1 MIDTPFRRMKRGPM
15 LATAASAALVL
26 LTFGT
31 TGCGGAGTPGLSNLS
46 NNRANDLTDPNRN
59 GTRGDTVATGRVG
72 VFLTATTFETAPPPA
87 LDAVPTSADLPNGEP
102 ADAPEVKATSDKEA
116 KAATAKGEETAK
128 PVAEPNAV
136 PDKTV
141 PATAEPDAKPA
152 PKAAPAT
159 APAASAL
166 LTNGD
171 ELPPIAPAAPDAKP
185 APEAKPVT
193 EAVAPAAAKKDAP
206 ADVKDA
212 VPVTRAKTTDAAKTY
227 NHIWAT
233 ILKVELIDSGDNKA
247 TTVWEDAGGMTVDL
261 QTLHDKNGRR
271 FALITSA
278 AVPSGRSYER
288 VRLTLGNGFELFT
301 PGSETGTIAPISDTL
316 ARDVEG
322 RPIVSFGLAR
332 PRDLGTGKDALF
344 VDFDLRKLQI
354 DNGRVLPVVRES
366 GTRAEVAGGEGVP
379 SQQNAQAFAGIVT
392 EWTPGKKAG
401 EGAFTL
407 ATGSGQTVTVQTT
420 SQTGVWNDDGKP
432 SPVLANNKRI
442 RVAGRLN
449 VQTGR
454 VMAEEVAVYPAANG
468 DNALGAAAASAASN
482 PPQTGGGT
490 PGIQAAAE
498 RTGTGI
504 STAPIALASELA
516 AASAALANTP
526 VAVPPAQVVGTV
538 VRPDETAGTLSV
550 KLKEVGGIV
559 PTQGIVSVQVLP
571 NAVYRGVGGMT
582 LDRAGFFKDAGKAG
596 GTTSVRAEG
605 DYETATGAFKAS
617 RLVLVPA
624 MATSVPPAHTVVV
637 QGVPSKASV
646 KNGSLQ
652 VANLTEWENIAAS
665 DGKNPVQIV
674 LTAQTELRNETKG
687 FIARENFFKAIDSP
701 DEKNGLNVRVEGTYA
716 SGVLT
721 ATHIELR
728 PATGKDDVPAIANPK
743 IVKGDKE
750 GDVNTAEAAKPSDD
764 EPETPV
770 AASPKKSGKSSAPV
784 APSTM
789 PVPVTPPTIPSP
801 PAVSPAK
808 TTL

>member
-1 MIDTPFRRMKRGPM
+1 MIDTPFRRMKRGPL

-46 NNRANDLTDPNRN
+46 NNRANDLTDPNRD
-59 GTRGDTVATGRVG
+59 GTRGATVATGRVG
-72 VFLTATTFETAPPPA
+72 VFLTATTFETAPSPA
-87 LDAVPTSADLPNGEP
+87 LDAVPTSADLPSGEV
-102 ADAPEVKATSDKEA
+102 AEAATEAKPTGEKEA
-116 KAATAKGEETAK
+116 KPAVEPATTPEKTA
-128 PVAEPNAV
+128 
-136 PDKTV
+136 
-141 PATAEPDAKPA
+141 PATAEPDSKPA
-152 PKAAPAT
+152 PKAMPATVPASASLVDGDDAPPAT
-159 APAASAL
+159 APTEPVVQPAL
-166 LTNGD
+166 
-171 ELPPIAPAAPDAKP
+171 DAKP
-185 APEAKPVT
+185 AAETQAAAT
-193 EAVAPAAAKKDAP
+193 EKAAPAAKKDTP

-212 VPVTRAKTTDAAKTY
+212 APTTRAKTTDAAKTY

-247 TTVWEDAGGMTVDL
+247 TTVWEDAGGLTVDL

-366 GTRAEVAGGEGVP
+366 GTRAEIAGGEGVP

-407 ATGSGQTVTVQTT
+407 ATGNGQTVTVQTT

-454 VMAEEVAVYPAANG
+454 VMAEEVAVYPAASG
-468 DNALGAAAASAASN
+468 DNTLGASVAEARTN

-490 PGIQAAAE
+490 PGLQAAAE

-504 STAPIALASELA
+504 STAPIALASEIA
-516 AASAALANTP
+516 AASAALASTP
-526 VAVPPAQVVGTV
+526 IPVPPAQVVGAV
-538 VRPDETAGTLSV
+538 VRPDEAAGTFSV

-559 PTQGIVSVQVLP
+559 PTQGIVTVQVLP
-571 NAVYRGVGGMT
+571 SAVYRGVGGMT
-582 LDRAGFFKDAGKAG
+582 LDRTGFFKEAGKAG
-596 GTTSVRAEG
+596 NMVSVRAEG

-617 RLVLVPA
+617 RLVLVPSVA
-624 MATSVPPAHTVVV
+624 ASVPPVHTVIV
-637 QGVPSKASV
+637 QGVPAKASV

-674 LTAQTELRNETKG
+674 LTAQTELRNETKE

-716 SGVLT
+716 SGILT

-728 PATGKDDVPAIANPK
+728 PAPNKEEAPVATSPK
-743 IVKGDKE
+743 VVKGDKN
-750 GDVNTAEAAKPSDD
+750 GDANKTEAAKPSDD
-764 EPETPV
+764 EPETPII
-770 AASPKKSGKSSAPV
+770 APSKKGGKSSAPV
-784 APSTM
+784 APSTT
-789 PVPVTPPTIPSP
+789 PVPVTPPVIPSP

-808 TTL
+808 TTR